1 MYYLYL
7 DESGDLGL
15 NLQQPGTT
23 PYFVIMVME
32 VTSDAD
38 RKAIEK
44 AIARTIKNKNQ
55 KKSGGRRG
63 PVAEIKG
70 TATDFADKQYF
81 YRHVAAIPFHLYT
94 IILDKLRY
102 RDQLLKNKDRV
113 YNFLTHLT
121 LKELPLELASTRI
134 ALHLDRSKRKLAIR
148 EFNAYM
154 LKQLEVRIPPQVP
167 LDIHHDSSHEN
178 KPLQAVDL
186 FAWGVH
192 RKYARGEIRW
202 YDCFKEKIAYEALY
216 PLK

>member
-15 NLQQPGTT
+15 NMQRPGTT

-32 VTSDAD
+32 VTRDSD

-55 KKSGGRRG
+55 KKSGGRHR
-63 PVAEIKG
+63 PIVEIKG
-70 TATDFADKQYF
+70 TETDFVDKQYF
-81 YRHVAAIPFHLYT
+81 YRHVTAVPFRLYT

-113 YNFLTHLT
+113 YNFLAHLT
-121 LKELPLELASTRI
+121 LKELPLEQASTHI
-134 ALHLDRSKRKLAIR
+134 ALHLDRSKRKPAIR

-154 LKQLEVRIPPQVP
+154 LKQLESRIPPQVP
-167 LDIHHDSSHEN
+167 LDIHHDSSQEN

-192 RKYARGEIRW
+192 RKYARGEMRW
-202 YDCFKEKIAYEALY
+202 YDRFKEKIAYEALY
-216 PLK
+216 PPK

>member
-15 NLQQPGTT
+15 NLQRPGTT

-44 AIARTIKNKNQ
+44 AITRTIKNKNQ
-55 KKSGGRRG
+55 KKSSGRHR
-63 PVAEIKG
+63 PIAEIKG
-70 TATDFADKQYF
+70 TETDLADKKYF
-81 YRHVAAIPFHLYT
+81 YRHVVAIPFRLYT
-94 IILDKLRY
+94 LILDKLRY

-121 LKELPLELASTRI
+121 LKELPLEQASTRI

-154 LKQLEVRIPPQVP
+154 FKQLEGRIPPHVP
-167 LDIHHDSSHEN
+167 LDIHHDSSQEN

-192 RKYARGEIRW
+192 RKYARGEMQW
-202 YDCFKEKIAYEALY
+202 YDCFKEKIAYETLY
-216 PLK
+216 PPK